1 MKILDQT
8 IKNATSIGLFFLLLS
23 CDTIDISNITS
34 SEEPPECPQVS
45 VPPDVSTITRFI
57 EGFGESLIDIDF
69 TAEITEVKGE
79 CTYKAT
85 TDSGYGSVEIKIIT
99 KFAINRG
106 AANTSRRADFDYFI
120 SVLDSNKEV
129 LDMQPFTFSAEY
141 SGNRLKIKKSS
152 SPVKLSI
159 PLISDQTGQ
168 DYFVYV
174 GFQLSQRELEYN
186 RRVNTD

>member
-1 MKILDQT
+1 MKTLDQI
-8 IKNATSIGLFFLLLS
+8 IKKATLLSLFFLLLS

-45 VPPDVSTITRFI
+45 VPPDVSTITRFVQ
-57 EGFGESLIDIDF
+57 GSGESLIDIDF
-69 TAEITEVKGE
+69 TGEITEVKGE
-79 CTYKAT
+79 CTYEVG
-85 TDSGYGSVEIKIIT
+85 TDSGEGSVDIKIIT
-99 KFAINRG
+99 KFQINRG
-106 AANTSRRADFDYFI
+106 AANTSRRANFDYFI

-159 PLISDQTGQ
+159 PLVSDQTGQ
-168 DYFVYV
+168 DFYVYV

-186 RRVNTD
+186 RRVNSD